1 MNPLVAFNIPNT
13 ICYARIL
20 LLVMSLKYY
29 FPVMYIASV
38 SLDLVDGEVARR
50 LGQCTV
56 LGSILDMAIDR
67 VSNIVILCKI
77 ISKERGNLLIL
88 LLVLDFLS
96 HFLYFTGSMFT
107 KVHHKRSTGLLS
119 VYYNKRMLIPICM
132 FSEMYFVACYLSLKV
147 RFVLSIFYFVK
158 SFFHA
163 IQLINAIGMIS
174 EIEPK

>member
-1 MNPLVAFNIPNT
+1 MNPRVAFNIPNM
-13 ICYARIL
+13 ICYTRIL

-29 FPVMYIASV
+29 FPVLYIASV

-67 VSNIVILCKI
+67 ASNIVILCKI
-77 ISKERGNLLIL
+77 APKESGSLLIL

-96 HFLYFTGSMFT
+96 HFVYFAGSMAT
-107 KVHHKRSTGLLS
+107 KMHHKQSTGLLS
-119 VYYNKRMLIPICM
+119 VYYNKRVLVPVCA
-132 FSEMYFVACYLSLKV
+132 FSEMYFLACYLSLKV
-147 RFVLSIFYFVK
+147 RFVLSMFYFVK

-163 IQLINAIGMIS
+163 VQLISAIGMVS
-174 EIEPK
+174 EIKLK